1 MAKGKV
7 RARKRKRER
16 ERERERERDGRD
28 KLELG
33 RSWKDMG
40 GID

>member
-7 RARKRKRER
+7 RARKRK
-16 ERERERERDGRD
+16 RERERERDGRD

-40 GID
+40 GIEDITK